1 MCYDVA
7 TILHEAGKAMK
18 EYFAKL
24 KYLFKWRDLAFTVLL
39 FTLILTVAFCRAED
53 MIKVTFGDD
62 ALDVVTSRYSMNI
75 PYDQIESV
83 EIGTLG
89 KDDVIIKGKGDIA
102 LRTGH
107 CSNNVWG
114 EYYGIIDLQTSKCVL
129 VRLDDGRL
137 FVFSHQSDEKVQSD
151 AETLQTYLNK

>member
-1 MCYDVA
+1 
-7 TILHEAGKAMK
+7 MK

-53 MIKVTFGDD
+53 MIQVNFGED
-62 ALDVVTSRYSMNI
+62 ALDVMTNRYSMNV
-75 PYDQIESV
+75 PYELIESV
-83 EIGTLG
+83 EIGTLD
-89 KDDVIIKGKGDIA
+89 KDDKIIEGKGDIA

-107 CSNNVWG
+107 CTNKDWG
-114 EYYGIIDLQTSKCVL
+114 EYYGVIDLQTTKCVL
-129 VRLDDGRL
+129 IYLNDGRL

-151 AETLQTYLNK
+151 ASTLQTYLNK

>member
-1 MCYDVA
+1 
-7 TILHEAGKAMK
+7 MK

-53 MIKVTFGDD
+53 MIQVNFGED
-62 ALDVVTSRYSMNI
+62 ALDVMTNRYSMNV
-75 PYDQIESV
+75 PYEMIESV
-83 EIGTLG
+83 EVGVLD
-89 KDDVIIKGKGDIA
+89 KDDEIIQGKGDLA

-107 CSNNVWG
+107 CTNKDWG

-129 VRLDDGRL
+129 IYLNDGRL
-137 FVFSHQSDEKVQSD
+137 FVYSHKSDEKVQSD
-151 AETLQTYLNK
+151 AATLQTYLNK

>member
-1 MCYDVA
+1 
-7 TILHEAGKAMK
+7 MK

-53 MIKVTFGDD
+53 MIQVNFGEN
-62 ALDVVTSRYSMNI
+62 ALDVVTNRYSMNI
-75 PYDQIESV
+75 PYEIIESV
-83 EIGTLG
+83 EVGILD
-89 KDDVIIKGKGDIA
+89 KDDEIIQGKGDIA

-107 CSNNVWG
+107 CTNKDWG

-129 VRLDDGRL
+129 IYLNDGRL

-151 AETLQTYLNK
+151 ASALQTYLNK